1 MDNMKKFLHK
11 GKKKSKNLLFTV
23 VVLIEIIALLVA
35 STYCWVETV
44 STIWISGEGNIDT
57 FTYSKATI
65 NNTSAN
71 IDLTKYFRE
80 AGNVHLASASSVD
93 GKNFYFP
100 VVKCASGAKTPKYR
114 LGTLN
119 DANVNYIS
127 FSLDVTS
134 QSSYDY
140 VFEKVPR
147 IFIGDTQ
154 VTDKSV
160 VRMSITDETD
170 NVTKIFSMGSFNGNV
185 VSSVNA
191 GTAHTTVYS
200 FKDYINGN
208 SANNKIFSITANQTK
223 RITISLW
230 LQVGISIDNTSTP
243 VTGKNVK
250 IDDLAIVPSAPTY
263 DVIAYAVTGTSYN
276 DSTGGTVQIGNGKA
290 GANAAES
297 IRENG
302 TVTLKA
308 TEKIGYKFVG
318 WYKSITGGTAVNK
331 SASYT
336 FTVTS
341 SGTYY
346 ARFEIAYKVTAY
358 AMLGSQNNITA
369 GTVSVGNSNPGQIAY
384 EYVGDGDTVTLKATV
399 NNGYIFKGWYASMSD
414 REVAKETSTTYIYTV
429 QGEDATLFA
438 RYAVVYNVQACAVT
452 DGQSYNSSGG
462 TVRVGSSADG
472 AYQSQQIQYG
482 YGVTLTATVK
492 NGYAFEGWY
501 SAPTGGQLVY
511 SSPSYP
517 ISNVTAD
524 QIVYARFKKT
534 VSPYMIYFKANHW
547 DDKDS
552 PWFAVYVWDSNNN
565 NNKWFKLN
573 HIKDDIYGV
582 DLGAY
587 YPNAIFC
594 RMNPSTSNF
603 DWNYCWDQ
611 SVDLSVSSEITQSKN
626 NMFTPYTNSWDGTG
640 TWSTYQ

>member
-243 VTGKNVK
+243 VTGKNVT
-250 IDDLAIVPSAPTY
+250 IDDLAIVPSAATY
-263 DVIAYAVTGTSYN
+263 AVTAYAVTGSTNN
-276 DSTGGTVQIGNGKA
+276 DSTGGTVQIGSGTA
-290 GANAAES
+290 GANAT
-297 IRENG
+297 ENVRHNG
-302 TVTLKA
+302 SVTFKA
-308 TEKIGYKFVG
+308 TKKSGYKFVG
-318 WYKSITGGTAVNK
+318 WYTSPTGGTLK
-331 SASYT
+331 SNSDSYT

-341 SGTYY
+341 AVTYY
-346 ARFEIAYKVTAY
+346 ARFAKSYKVTAY
-358 AMLGSQNNITA
+358 AIVNDQNNNTA
-369 GTVSVGNSNPGQIAY
+369 GTVSAGTSSAGQFSTAEGIY
-384 EYVGDGDTVTLKATV
+384 GETVTVTAYPKS
-399 NNGYIFKGWYASMSD
+399 NSIFKGWFPTGK
-414 REVAKETSTTYIYTV
+414 AKENPLSTSLSYGVTV
-429 QGEDATLFA
+429 YDEDVTIFA
-438 RYAVVYNVQACAVT
+438 RFAYAFKVEAYAVT
-452 DGQSYNSSGG
+452 DGSNNNSSGG
-462 TVRVGSSADG
+462 TVTVASGATGAYSSSAIEENFS
-472 AYQSQQIQYG
+472 A
-482 YGVTLTATVK
+482 TLIASNK
-492 NGYAFEGWY
+492 SGYAFEGWY
-501 SAPTGGQLVY
+501 TAPTGGARI
-511 SSPSYP
+511 SESPTYT
-517 ISNVTAD
+517 ISGVTGN
-524 QIVYARFKKT
+524 QIVYARFKRT

-547 DDKDS
+547 DDKDN

-565 NNKWFKLN
+565 SKFIKLN

-594 RMNPSTSNF
+594 RMNPASLSL
-603 DWNYCWDQ
+603 DWNYCWNQ
-611 SVDLSVSSEITQSKN
+611 SADLLVPPEITQSKN